1 MKSLNNGD
9 WSQSRFKIIMG
20 FMTSLLDIRLRVMD
34 FFLTLMLEIRNM
46 TYDSISVTKCHGSRS
61 CVTEGHV
68 KHSSPGKESI
78 NKC

>member
-20 FMTSLLDIRLRVMD
+20 FMTSILDFRLRVMD
-34 FFLTLMLEIRNM
+34 FFLTLI
-46 TYDSISVTKCHGSRS
+46 IVTKCNGSRS
-61 CVTEGHV
+61 CVTEGQV
-68 KHSSPGKESI
+68 KQSSPGKESI

>member
-20 FMTSLLDIRLRVMD
+20 FMTSILDFRLRVMD
-34 FFLTLMLEIRNM
+34 FFLTRNM
-46 TYDSISVTKCHGSRS
+46 TYDLIIVTKCHGTRS
-61 CVTEGHV
+61 CVTEGQV
-68 KHSSPGKESI
+68 KQSSPGKESI